1 MTVTP
6 LHGSGDT
13 DVTVS
18 GALTFT
24 TADWNEAQTV
34 TVSAASDADA
44 ENDTATI
51 EHTIVGADYGVN
63 SVTADDVTVTV
74 TDVDTASTQVTLTVN
89 PTAVGEGAS
98 ATTVTVTGTLNNAAR
113 TEGTAVTVTVS
124 SGTASASDFAPVSA
138 FTLTIDEG
146 QASGTAM
153 FTLTPTDDDVDE
165 ADETVTVEGSTAAAG
180 LNVTATTVTITDD
193 DERGVQVSPTTL
205 TVPEGGDGTYTVVLT
220 SEPTGDVTVTPL
232 HGSGDTD
239 VTVSPSLTFTTADW
253 NEAQTVTVS
262 AGSDA
267 DAENDTATIEHTIVG
282 ADYGANSVTAD
293 DVTVTVTDVDTAST
307 QVTLTVNPTA
317 VGEGASATT
326 VTVTG
331 TLNNAARTEGT
342 AVTVTVSSGTAS
354 ASDFAPVSAFTLT
367 IDANQPSGTAMFT
380 LTPTDDDVDEADETV
395 TVEGSTAAA
404 GLNVTATTV
413 TITDDDER
421 GVQVSPT
428 TLTVPE
434 GGDGTYTVVLTSE
447 PTGDVTVTPLHGSGD
462 TDVTVSPA
470 LTFTTADWNEA
481 QTVTVSAG
489 SDADAENDT
498 ATIEHTI
505 VGADYGVNSVTADDV
520 TVTVTDVDTASTQVT
535 LTVNPTA
542 VGEGASATTVTVTG
556 TLNNAA
562 RTEGTAV
569 TVTVSS
575 GTASA
580 SDFTPVS
587 AFTLTIDEGQSSGTA
602 MFTLTPTDDDVD
614 EADETLTVEGS
625 TAAAGLNVTATTVT
639 ITDDDERGVQVS
651 PTTLT
656 VREGDDDTYTVVL
669 TSEPTGD
676 VTVTPSVTGSPDVTV
691 SPSPLTFT
699 AGNWD
704 TTQTVTV
711 SAGSDA
717 DAENDTATIEHTI
730 VGADYGVNS
739 VTAADVAVTVTDAD
753 TVSTQ
758 VMLTV
763 NPTAVGEGDSATT
776 VTVTGT
782 LNNAARTEDTAVT
795 VTVSSG
801 TASAS
806 DFAPVSA
813 FTLTIDANQPSGTAM
828 FTLTPTDD
836 DVDEVDE
843 TLTVEGGTAVGEL
856 NVTATTVT
864 ITDDDERG
872 VQVSP
877 TTLTV
882 REGADG
888 TYTVVLTS
896 QPTGPVTVTPLH
908 GSGDTDV
915 TVGGALTFT
924 AANWDDAQT
933 VTVSAASDA
942 DAENDTATI
951 GHTIVG
957 ADYGVN
963 SVTADDVTVTV
974 TDVDTASTRVTL
986 TVAPT
991 AVGEGDSATTVTVTG
1006 TLNNAV
1012 RDADTDVTV
1021 SVGAAGDVAMEGT
1034 DYDMVNDVT
1043 LTIGAGLASGTAMF
1057 TLTPTDDDVDEVDE
1071 TLTVEG
1077 STAVAG
1083 LDVTATT
1090 VTITDDDERGVQV
1103 SPTTLTV
1110 PEGGDGTYTV
1120 VLTSE
1125 PTGDVTVTPLHGSGD
1140 TDVTVSGALTF
1151 TTADW
1156 NEAQTVTVFVA
1167 SDADAEND
1175 TATIEHTIVGA
1186 DYDAN
1191 SVTADD
1197 VTVTVTDDDTAS
1209 TQVTLTVNPTA
1220 VGEGASATTVTVTG
1234 TLNNAAR
1241 TVGTAVTVT
1250 VSSGTASASD
1260 FTPVSA
1266 FTLTIDANQSSGTAV
1281 FTLTPTDDD
1290 VDEADETVTVEGST
1304 AAAGLNVTAT
1314 TVTITDDDERGV
1326 QVSPTTLTVPEGDD
1340 GTYTVVLTSQPTGDV
1355 TVTPLTGD
1363 VTVTPLRSRS
1373 SDVTVSPSP
1382 LTFTAANWDE
1392 AQTVTVSAASDA
1404 DAENGT
1410 ATIEHTIAG
1419 ADYGANSVTAADVTV
1434 TVTDDD
1440 TASTRVTLTVN
1451 PTAVGEGASTTTVTV
1466 TGTLDNAVRTVGTA
1480 VRVTV
1485 EAGTAS
1491 TSDFTPVSAFTL
1503 TIDADQSSGTTV
1515 FTLTPTDDDVD
1526 EANETLTVEGSTA
1539 AAGLNVTATTVT
1551 ITDDDERGVQ
1561 VSPTTL
1567 TVPEGGDGAYT
1578 VVLTSQPTGPVT
1590 VTPSHG
1596 SGDTD
1601 VTVSGALTFTT
1612 ANWNEAQTVTVSA
1625 GQDADAENDTATVT
1639 HTVSGAD
1646 YSLVTAAAVDVMVD
1660 DDETVSDIPG
1670 PVTGLSATASVNKVR
1685 LAWTA
1690 TQGTVLGYR
1699 IEVLHDGSTVWV
1711 TVEDNANGT
1720 STAYAHGSGLMAG
1733 ETRHYRVSAITDEG
1747 AGPPS
1752 IAVEA
1757 NATDTVNGLTGT
1769 GLAIQDTP
1777 NGMAT
1782 IDLCWKP
1789 SGVAVSDFSNFAIR
1803 ERLVH
1808 PSLPAEWSDQYW
1820 SRRIKSSAA
1829 DCEAGSIGFRVTGT
1843 IAPNIR
1849 YAYQVRARYGVRW
1862 AFSNDAEAASL
1873 NTALELRA
1881 EVLTNNSGLSVDTG
1895 VPATVCPAYDDPG
1908 TPEDEAGSFIVNV
1921 GFSTRPAVLL
1931 YYEPVTGFVL
1941 TDDVTLENATA
1952 ELIDRPYGPQL
1963 GYRVRITP
1971 TIWGQSVAVSVPA
1984 GVVTYTATSIS
1995 NQASN
2000 VFRRNTTASTDCDT
2014 GSDITV
2020 YRAAVRRTGILDD
2033 DDRSG
2038 VWSTGERV
2046 RATLE
2051 FSEPVTVTTD
2061 NGIPTVSLSLDGNSV
2076 QASYAERKGSDKLVF
2091 EHVVTAEQ
2099 SPFNRASLVANSLSL
2114 NGGAIAS
2121 PDGPAAALAHPGA
2134 VKPMKSAPEPSL
2146 TAEWVKFPPVHSGD
2160 GRKFT
2165 VRVKF
2170 SDPVTIG
2177 VKNFRADALSVTGGV
2192 VDNVWRVK
2200 KSNGEPRKD
2209 LWTIRVVPTSRQPL
2223 SLSLAARQDCNE
2235 HGAICTAHGTPLSN
2249 AASITVPGPNH
2260 DLTVADAEV
2269 EEGPGAAL
2277 AFVVT
2282 LSGPDAAY
2290 RVKVDY
2296 RTEDGTATAGQDYT
2310 AVEGTLIFER
2320 GETSKTISVP
2330 VLDDA
2335 HDDDG
2340 ETLTLTLSNPKR
2352 AYIVDGSATGTINNS
2367 DQMPQA
2373 WLARF
2378 GRTVADQALD
2388 AVEGRMTA
2396 SRVAGTEF
2404 SLAGQ
2409 RFGGAGASDALGTRE
2424 SGARREALTDWL
2436 RGEEED
2442 GSEVFRSRQ
2451 VTGREFLTGSSFAL
2465 TRGTAEDGY
2474 GAVWGR
2480 GAVSRFDGREGDLTL
2495 DGEVASAIF
2504 GADWTRDGVTAG
2516 LALAHSRGEGGYR
2529 SQAGDGEVESTLTG
2543 VYPWGRYEVSERL
2556 SVWGVA
2562 GYGAGTLTLTP
2573 KDATPLE
2580 TDMDL
2585 AMAAVGGRSVVV
2597 EPPADGGLELAAKSD
2612 ALVVRTASE
2621 EVRASGGRSLAA
2633 SDARVTRV
2641 RLGVEGTW
2649 RGLGA
2654 GGGEFVP
2661 SLEVGVRHDGG
2672 DAETG
2677 FGADIG
2683 AGVAWTDPSRGL
2695 EAGLA
2700 VRSLLT
2706 HEAGGFRERGFA
2718 GSLSWD
2724 PAPSSERGPSLTLSQ
2739 TVGAQAS
2746 GGMDALFRPETGLV
2760 TGTANDD
2767 GDELRQRRLGAK
2779 LGYGLAVFEGR
2790 YTGTPELG
2798 LGLSGA
2804 RREVIL
2810 GWRLSEPRNAG
2821 LVFEL
2826 AVEGVRSE
2834 SAGGDGEPEHRIGV
2848 KLTARW

>member
-1 MTVTP
+1 M
-6 LHGSGDT
+6 
-13 DVTVS
+13 
-18 GALTFT
+18 
-24 TADWNEAQTV
+24 
-34 TVSAASDADA
+34 
-44 ENDTATI
+44 
-51 EHTIVGADYGVN
+51 
-63 SVTADDVTVTV
+63 
-74 TDVDTASTQVTLTVN
+74 
-89 PTAVGEGAS
+89 
-98 ATTVTVTGTLNNAAR
+98 TVTGTLDHAVR
-113 TEGTAVTVTVS
+113 TENTAVTVTVS

-146 QASGTAM
+146 QSSGTAMFTLTPIDDDVDEADETVTVEGSTAVGELNVTATTVTINDNDERGVEVSPTLLTVPEGGDGTYTVILTSQPTGPVTVMPSHGSGDTDVTVSGALTFTAANWDDAQTVTVSAASDTDAENDTATIGHTIAGADYGVNSVTAADVTVAVTDGDTASTRVTLTVDPKAVGEGDSATTVTVTGTLDNAVRTEDTAVTVTVSAGTASASDFASVSAFTLTIDANESSGTAM

-165 ADETVTVEGSTAAAG
+165 ADETVTVEGSTAVAG
-180 LNVTATTVTITDD
+180 LNVTATTVTINDD

-205 TVPEGGDGTYTVVLT
+205 TVSEGVNGTYTVVLT
-220 SEPTGDVTVTPL
+220 SEPTGPVTVTPSP
-232 HGSGDTD
+232 GSGDTD
-239 VTVSPSLTFTTADW
+239 VTVSGALTFTRANWD
-253 NEAQTVTVS
+253 EAQTVTVS

-267 DAENDTATIEHTIVG
+267 DAENDTATIEHTIAG
-282 ADYGANSVTAD
+282 ADYGANSVTAA
-293 DVTVTVTDVDTAST
+293 DVTVTVTDDGTAST
-307 QVTLTVNPTA
+307 QVTLAVDPTA
-317 VGEGASATT
+317 VGEGDGATT

-331 TLNNAARTEGT
+331 TLDHAVRTEGT
-342 AVTVTVSSGTAS
+342 EVTVTVSSGTAS

-367 IDANQPSGTAMFT
+367 IDADQPFGTTVFT
-380 LTPTDDDVDEADETV
+380 LTPTDDDVDESNEMLTV
-395 TVEGSTAAA
+395 AGSTAVA

-413 TITDDDER
+413 TINDDDER

-434 GGDGTYTVVLTSE
+434 GANGTYTVILTSE
-447 PTGDVTVTPLHGSGD
+447 PIGDVTVTPSHGSGD
-462 TDVTVSPA
+462 TDVTVSPSP
-470 LTFTTADWNEA
+470 LTFTATNWDEA

-498 ATIEHTI
+498 ATIGHTI
-505 VGADYGVNSVTADDV
+505 AGADYGANSVTADDV
-520 TVTVTDVDTASTQVT
+520 TVMVTDGDTASTQVT
-535 LTVNPTA
+535 LTVNPAA
-542 VGEGASATTVTVTG
+542 VGEGASTTTVTVTGTLDHAVRTVGTAVTVTVSAGTASRSDFAPVSPFTLTIDEGQDFGTAMFILTPIDDDVDEVDETVTVEGSTAAAGLNVTETTVTINDNDERGVQVSPTTLTVSEGVNGTYTVVLTSEPTGPVTVTPSPGSGDTDVTVSGALTFTRANWDEAQTVTVTAGADADAENDTATIEHTIAGADYGANGVTAADVAVMVTDGDTASTRVTLTVNPAAVGEGANATTVTVTG

-587 AFTLTIDEGQSSGTA
+587 AFTLTIDEGQSSGSA

-614 EADETLTVEGS
+614 EVDETVTVEGS

-639 ITDDDERGVQVS
+639 I
-651 PTTLT
+651 
-656 VREGDDDTYTVVL
+656 
-669 TSEPTGD
+669 
-676 VTVTPSVTGSPDVTV
+676 
-691 SPSPLTFT
+691 
-699 AGNWD
+699 N
-704 TTQTVTV
+704 
-711 SAGSDA
+711 
-717 DAENDTATIEHTI
+717 
-730 VGADYGVNS
+730 
-739 VTAADVAVTVTDAD
+739 
-753 TVSTQ
+753 
-758 VMLTV
+758 
-763 NPTAVGEGDSATT
+763 
-776 VTVTGT
+776 
-782 LNNAARTEDTAVT
+782 
-795 VTVSSG
+795 
-801 TASAS
+801 
-806 DFAPVSA
+806 
-813 FTLTIDANQPSGTAM
+813 
-828 FTLTPTDD
+828 
-836 DVDEVDE
+836 
-843 TLTVEGGTAVGEL
+843 
-856 NVTATTVT
+856 
-864 ITDDDERG
+864 
-872 VQVSP
+872 
-877 TTLTV
+877 
-882 REGADG
+882 
-888 TYTVVLTS
+888 
-896 QPTGPVTVTPLH
+896 
-908 GSGDTDV
+908 
-915 TVGGALTFT
+915 
-924 AANWDDAQT
+924 
-933 VTVSAASDA
+933 
-942 DAENDTATI
+942 
-951 GHTIVG
+951 
-957 ADYGVN
+957 
-963 SVTADDVTVTV
+963 
-974 TDVDTASTRVTL
+974 
-986 TVAPT
+986 
-991 AVGEGDSATTVTVTG
+991 
-1006 TLNNAV
+1006 
-1012 RDADTDVTV
+1012 
-1021 SVGAAGDVAMEGT
+1021 
-1034 DYDMVNDVT
+1034 
-1043 LTIGAGLASGTAMF
+1043 
-1057 TLTPTDDDVDEVDE
+1057 
-1071 TLTVEG
+1071 
-1077 STAVAG
+1077 
-1083 LDVTATT
+1083 
-1090 VTITDDDERGVQV
+1090 DDDERGVQV

-1120 VLTSE
+1120 ILTSR
-1125 PTGDVTVTPLHGSGD
+1125 PTG
-1140 TDVTVSGALTF
+1140 
-1151 TTADW
+1151 
-1156 NEAQTVTVFVA
+1156 
-1167 SDADAEND
+1167 
-1175 TATIEHTIVGA
+1175 
-1186 DYDAN
+1186 
-1191 SVTADD
+1191 
-1197 VTVTVTDDDTAS
+1197 
-1209 TQVTLTVNPTA
+1209 
-1220 VGEGASATTVTVTG
+1220 
-1234 TLNNAAR
+1234 
-1241 TVGTAVTVT
+1241 
-1250 VSSGTASASD
+1250 
-1260 FTPVSA
+1260 
-1266 FTLTIDANQSSGTAV
+1266 
-1281 FTLTPTDDD
+1281 
-1290 VDEADETVTVEGST
+1290 
-1304 AAAGLNVTAT
+1304 
-1314 TVTITDDDERGV
+1314 
-1326 QVSPTTLTVPEGDD
+1326 
-1340 GTYTVVLTSQPTGDV
+1340 
-1355 TVTPLTGD
+1355 
-1363 VTVTPLRSRS
+1363 
-1373 SDVTVSPSP
+1373 
-1382 LTFTAANWDE
+1382 
-1392 AQTVTVSAASDA
+1392 
-1404 DAENGT
+1404 
-1410 ATIEHTIAG
+1410 
-1419 ADYGANSVTAADVTV
+1419 
-1434 TVTDDD
+1434 
-1440 TASTRVTLTVN
+1440 RV
-1451 PTAVGEGASTTTVTV
+1451 
-1466 TGTLDNAVRTVGTA
+1466 
-1480 VRVTV
+1480 
-1485 EAGTAS
+1485 
-1491 TSDFTPVSAFTL
+1491 
-1503 TIDADQSSGTTV
+1503 
-1515 FTLTPTDDDVD
+1515 TPTDDDVD

-2146 TAEWVKFPPVHSGD
+2146 TAEWVKFPPGHSGD

-2192 VDNVWRVK
+2192 VDKVWRVK
-2200 KSNGEPRKD
+2200 KSNGQPRKD
-2209 LWTIRVVPTSRQPL
+2209 LWAIRVVPTSRQPL

-2282 LSGPDAAY
+2282 LSGPVAAY

-2320 GETSKTISVP
+2320 GETSKTVSVP

-2543 VYPWGRYEVSERL
+2543 LYPWGRYEVSERL
-2556 SVWGVA
+2556 SVWGVV

-2683 AGVAWTDPSRGL
+2683 AGVAWTDPSRDLKADLG
-2695 EAGLA
+2695 

-2706 HEAGGFRERGFA
+2706 HEEGSFRERGFA

>member
-1 MTVTP
+1 
-6 LHGSGDT
+6 
-13 DVTVS
+13 
-18 GALTFT
+18 
-24 TADWNEAQTV
+24 
-34 TVSAASDADA
+34 
-44 ENDTATI
+44 
-51 EHTIVGADYGVN
+51 
-63 SVTADDVTVTV
+63 
-74 TDVDTASTQVTLTVN
+74 
-89 PTAVGEGAS
+89 
-98 ATTVTVTGTLNNAAR
+98 
-113 TEGTAVTVTVS
+113 
-124 SGTASASDFAPVSA
+124 
-138 FTLTIDEG
+138 
-146 QASGTAM
+146 
-153 FTLTPTDDDVDE
+153 
-165 ADETVTVEGSTAAAG
+165 
-180 LNVTATTVTITDD
+180 
-193 DERGVQVSPTTL
+193 
-205 TVPEGGDGTYTVVLT
+205 
-220 SEPTGDVTVTPL
+220 
-232 HGSGDTD
+232 
-239 VTVSPSLTFTTADW
+239 
-253 NEAQTVTVS
+253 
-262 AGSDA
+262 
-267 DAENDTATIEHTIVG
+267 
-282 ADYGANSVTAD
+282 
-293 DVTVTVTDVDTAST
+293 
-307 QVTLTVNPTA
+307 
-317 VGEGASATT
+317 
-326 VTVTG
+326 
-331 TLNNAARTEGT
+331 
-342 AVTVTVSSGTAS
+342 
-354 ASDFAPVSAFTLT
+354 
-367 IDANQPSGTAMFT
+367 
-380 LTPTDDDVDEADETV
+380 
-395 TVEGSTAAA
+395 
-404 GLNVTATTV
+404 
-413 TITDDDER
+413 
-421 GVQVSPT
+421 
-428 TLTVPE
+428 
-434 GGDGTYTVVLTSE
+434 
-447 PTGDVTVTPLHGSGD
+447 
-462 TDVTVSPA
+462 
-470 LTFTTADWNEA
+470 
-481 QTVTVSAG
+481 
-489 SDADAENDT
+489 
-498 ATIEHTI
+498 
-505 VGADYGVNSVTADDV
+505 
-520 TVTVTDVDTASTQVT
+520 
-535 LTVNPTA
+535 
-542 VGEGASATTVTVTG
+542 
-556 TLNNAA
+556 
-562 RTEGTAV
+562 
-569 TVTVSS
+569 
-575 GTASA
+575 
-580 SDFTPVS
+580 
-587 AFTLTIDEGQSSGTA
+587 
-602 MFTLTPTDDDVD
+602 
-614 EADETLTVEGS
+614 
-625 TAAAGLNVTATTVT
+625 
-639 ITDDDERGVQVS
+639 
-651 PTTLT
+651 
-656 VREGDDDTYTVVL
+656 
-669 TSEPTGD
+669 
-676 VTVTPSVTGSPDVTV
+676 
-691 SPSPLTFT
+691 
-699 AGNWD
+699 
-704 TTQTVTV
+704 
-711 SAGSDA
+711 
-717 DAENDTATIEHTI
+717 
-730 VGADYGVNS
+730 
-739 VTAADVAVTVTDAD
+739 
-753 TVSTQ
+753 
-758 VMLTV
+758 
-763 NPTAVGEGDSATT
+763 
-776 VTVTGT
+776 
-782 LNNAARTEDTAVT
+782 
-795 VTVSSG
+795 
-801 TASAS
+801 
-806 DFAPVSA
+806 
-813 FTLTIDANQPSGTAM
+813 
-828 FTLTPTDD
+828 
-836 DVDEVDE
+836 
-843 TLTVEGGTAVGEL
+843 
-856 NVTATTVT
+856 
-864 ITDDDERG
+864 
-872 VQVSP
+872 
-877 TTLTV
+877 
-882 REGADG
+882 
-888 TYTVVLTS
+888 
-896 QPTGPVTVTPLH
+896 
-908 GSGDTDV
+908 
-915 TVGGALTFT
+915 
-924 AANWDDAQT
+924 
-933 VTVSAASDA
+933 
-942 DAENDTATI
+942 
-951 GHTIVG
+951 
-957 ADYGVN
+957 
-963 SVTADDVTVTV
+963 
-974 TDVDTASTRVTL
+974 
-986 TVAPT
+986 
-991 AVGEGDSATTVTVTG
+991 
-1006 TLNNAV
+1006 
-1012 RDADTDVTV
+1012 
-1021 SVGAAGDVAMEGT
+1021 
-1034 DYDMVNDVT
+1034 
-1043 LTIGAGLASGTAMF
+1043 
-1057 TLTPTDDDVDEVDE
+1057 
-1071 TLTVEG
+1071 
-1077 STAVAG
+1077 
-1083 LDVTATT
+1083 
-1090 VTITDDDERGVQV
+1090 
-1103 SPTTLTV
+1103 
-1110 PEGGDGTYTV
+1110 
-1120 VLTSE
+1120 
-1125 PTGDVTVTPLHGSGD
+1125 
-1140 TDVTVSGALTF
+1140 
-1151 TTADW
+1151 
-1156 NEAQTVTVFVA
+1156 
-1167 SDADAEND
+1167 
-1175 TATIEHTIVGA
+1175 
-1186 DYDAN
+1186 
-1191 SVTADD
+1191 
-1197 VTVTVTDDDTAS
+1197 
-1209 TQVTLTVNPTA
+1209 
-1220 VGEGASATTVTVTG
+1220 
-1234 TLNNAAR
+1234 
-1241 TVGTAVTVT
+1241 
-1250 VSSGTASASD
+1250 
-1260 FTPVSA
+1260 
-1266 FTLTIDANQSSGTAV
+1266 
-1281 FTLTPTDDD
+1281 
-1290 VDEADETVTVEGST
+1290 
-1304 AAAGLNVTAT
+1304 
-1314 TVTITDDDERGV
+1314 
-1326 QVSPTTLTVPEGDD
+1326 
-1340 GTYTVVLTSQPTGDV
+1340 
-1355 TVTPLTGD
+1355 
-1363 VTVTPLRSRS
+1363 
-1373 SDVTVSPSP
+1373 
-1382 LTFTAANWDE
+1382 
-1392 AQTVTVSAASDA
+1392 
-1404 DAENGT
+1404 
-1410 ATIEHTIAG
+1410 
-1419 ADYGANSVTAADVTV
+1419 
-1434 TVTDDD
+1434 
-1440 TASTRVTLTVN
+1440 
-1451 PTAVGEGASTTTVTV
+1451 
-1466 TGTLDNAVRTVGTA
+1466 
-1480 VRVTV
+1480 
-1485 EAGTAS
+1485 
-1491 TSDFTPVSAFTL
+1491 
-1503 TIDADQSSGTTV
+1503 
-1515 FTLTPTDDDVD
+1515 
-1526 EANETLTVEGSTA
+1526 
-1539 AAGLNVTATTVT
+1539 
-1551 ITDDDERGVQ
+1551 
-1561 VSPTTL
+1561 
-1567 TVPEGGDGAYT
+1567 
-1578 VVLTSQPTGPVT
+1578 
-1590 VTPSHG
+1590 
-1596 SGDTD
+1596 
-1601 VTVSGALTFTT
+1601 
-1612 ANWNEAQTVTVSA
+1612 
-1625 GQDADAENDTATVT
+1625 
-1639 HTVSGAD
+1639 
-1646 YSLVTAAAVDVMVD
+1646 
-1660 DDETVSDIPG
+1660 
-1670 PVTGLSATASVNKVR
+1670 
-1685 LAWTA
+1685 
-1690 TQGTVLGYR
+1690 
-1699 IEVLHDGSTVWV
+1699 
-1711 TVEDNANGT
+1711 
-1720 STAYAHGSGLMAG
+1720 MAG

-1757 NATDTVNGLTGT
+1757 NATDTVNELTGT

-1789 SGVAVSDFSNFAIR
+1789 SGVAVSDFNNFAIR

-1820 SRRIKSSAA
+1820 SRRSKSSAA

-1862 AFSNDAEAASL
+1862 ALSNDAEAASL
-1873 NTALELRA
+1873 NTALDLRA

-1921 GFSTRPAVLL
+1921 GFSTRPAIML

-1984 GVVTYTATSIS
+1984 GVVTYPATSIS

-2020 YRAAVRRTGILDD
+2020 YRAVVRRTGILDD

-2076 QASYAERKGSDKLVF
+2076 QASYAERTGSDKLVF

-2121 PDGPAAALAHPGA
+2121 PDGPAAALTHPGA
-2134 VKPMKSAPEPSL
+2134 VKRMEPAPEPSL

-2209 LWTIRVVPTSRQPL
+2209 LWAIRVVPTSRQLL
-2223 SLSLAARQDCNE
+2223 SLSLAAKQDCNE

-2404 SLAGQ
+2404 SVAGQ

-2442 GSEVFRSRQ
+2442 GSEAFRSRQ

-2516 LALAHSRGEGGYR
+2516 LALAHSRGAGGYR

-2621 EVRASGGRSLAA
+2621 EVYGRGGYLAA

-2641 RLGVEGTW
+2641 RLGLEGTW
-2649 RGLGA
+2649 RGLGTQ
-2654 GGGEFVP
+2654 GGGSFAP
-2661 SLEVGVRHDGG
+2661 SLQVGVRHDGG

-2677 FGADIG
+2677 FGADFG

-2695 EAGLA
+2695 KADLG
-2700 VRSLLT
+2700 VRGLLT
-2706 HEAGGFRERGFA
+2706 HEEGSFRERGFA

-2724 PAPSSERGPSLTLSQ
+2724 SVPSSERGPSFTLSQ

-2767 GDELRQRRLGAK
+2767 GDELRQWRLGAK

-2821 LVFEL
+2821 LVFGF
-2826 AVEGVRSE
+2826 AVEGARSE